1 MSLTYGKGSYVCS
14 VLGGDTFPREVVPFL
29 SVAHL
34 YKSETCNHKQLKATS
49 PYLVRSIT
57 S

>member
-49 PYLVRSIT
+49 SYLARSIT